1 MERDKDDI
9 TFYDFDLI
17 PTVLDGLEAMN
28 FKHPSP
34 VQAEAIPA
42 ILSGRDVIACA
53 QTGTGKTAAF
63 VLPILSELGSGE
75 YPEEYVN
82 VVVMAPTRELAQ
94 QIDHQ
99 FDAFS
104 YFVGI
109 SAVPIYG
116 GTGGIEWEQQKR
128 ALRMGADVI
137 IATPGR
143 LLSHINLNT
152 VDLSRVSYFV
162 LDEADRMLD
171 MGFYDDIVDIYKLLP
186 QDVQTVMF
194 SATMPGKIRT
204 LAKQITRD
212 PKEINIAISRPPES
226 IDQSVYFCKEEEKL
240 ALLMEIFKE
249 KKPSKAIVFFASK
262 ERVKQAYRLLK
273 SNKYQVHEMHSDLAQ
288 DERDE
293 VMRAFKAGRIN
304 IIVATDILSRGID
317 VTDIQMIVNFDVPAD
332 PEDYVH
338 RIGRT
343 SRGTNLGGAAIT
355 LVNQRDKGRFI
366 DIEKFLGYNVVR
378 NPLPEGFGI
387 VSEEDT
393 DQAAKRNRKSRK
405 GRPSGQR
412 QGQRRN
418 TPNDKKSRKPRRNE
432 PQGEQSKEQ
441 PTKQESQ
448 QRKNKQN
455 RRKDSNNGQEKRI
468 QQRRPRKSQEPTEP
482 TS

>member
-1 MERDKDDI
+1 MERDQEDI
-9 TFYDFDLI
+9 TFYDFGLL
-17 PTVLDGLEAMN
+17 PTVIDGLEAMN

-34 VQAEAIPA
+34 VQAEAIPV
-42 ILSGRDVIACA
+42 ILSGKDVIACA

-94 QIDHQ
+94 QIDQQ

-104 YFVGI
+104 YFVGV

-186 QDVQTVMF
+186 QDVQTIMF
-194 SATMPGKIRT
+194 SATMPNKIRK
-204 LAKQITRD
+204 LAKQITKD
-212 PKEINIAISRPPES
+212 PIEINIAISRPPES
-226 IDQSVYFCKEEEKL
+226 IDQSVYFCKEEDKL
-240 ALLMEIFKE
+240 ALLIEVIKE
-249 KKPSKAIVFFASK
+249 RQPTKAIVFFASK

-273 SNKYQVHEMHSDLAQ
+273 SNNYQVQEMHSDLAQ

-317 VTDIQMIVNFDVPAD
+317 VTDIQLIVNFDVPAD

-343 SRGTNLGGAAIT
+343 SRGTQLGGAAVT

-366 DIEKFLGYNVVR
+366 EIEKFLGYNVQR
-378 NPLPEGFGI
+378 HQLPEGFGV
-387 VSEEDT
+387 VSEEHP
-393 DQAAKRNRKSRK
+393 DQPTTRRSKPQSR
-405 GRPSGQR
+405 Q
-412 QGQRRN
+412 N
-418 TPNDKKSRKPRRNE
+418 RKPRRGQKQRRNRNQHDQRPAQKRE
-432 PQGEQSKEQ
+432 EAAPRAGGE
-441 PTKQESQ
+441 
-448 QRKNKQN
+448 RKKKQN
-455 RRKDSNNGQEKRI
+455 TKKDNNHEHKKRI
-468 QQRRPRKSQEPTEP
+468 QPRIPRKRQKPAEPA
-482 TS
+482 S